1 MTDREDLPVVVNEA
15 LRALHRADA
24 GVVSLERLTDTS
36 CANNEYKTGDG
47 WIFWV
52 FDDVGEWDYI
62 AAFQAPDGDQ
72 IDVWSFMHEE
82 GPWLDWAYEPFE
94 ERGPEPDPDQW
105 QSVRAWKPSK
115 RNLWRW
121 GY

>member
-1 MTDREDLPVVVNEA
+1 
-15 LRALHRADA
+15 
-24 GVVSLERLTDTS
+24 
-36 CANNEYKTGDG
+36 
-47 WIFWV
+47 
-52 FDDVGEWDYI
+52 
-62 AAFQAPDGDQ
+62 
-72 IDVWSFMHEE
+72 MHEE
-82 GPWLDWAYEPFE
+82 GPWLDWAYEPLE